1 MRHSRY
7 NHTSA
12 HLTAAATLLCLTL
25 LGCQEKVQPEPQPDI
40 ENRKVLILYSDGH
53 NNLNAS
59 LNQDIRE
66 FINSEGIPQKHG
78 DVVLVYTHPTVS
90 GYSPSKSYLL
100 RAYRRADN
108 TCCTDTL
115 LTFPEEI
122 VSADTRTLYS
132 VLLYARSAFPAK
144 EYGLVVSTHGTGY
157 LPYNYYSGSSKYEN
171 NDDFTIFSAIKRTI
185 GADREDNVT
194 YKVTYEMD
202 IRDFAESIPY
212 KLKYMV
218 FDACLMGGVE
228 VAYQL
233 RDKTDY
239 LIASQ
244 TEILSDGM
252 DYTTMAGYL
261 LKGDYDGFCENY
273 FAFYDKRTGSNR
285 SASISLIDCSVLPAL
300 GSVCAGIFSKYREGL
315 GAIDKS
321 RVQQYFT
328 YNYHWF
334 YDFLDIVKE
343 SGCNEFELNAV
354 TEALDDCVLYKAATP
369 TFLASSASSPYP
381 GFVLERHSGLSMY
394 LPCNGGNYLNSYY
407 RTLDWNK
414 VTGLVG
420 SE

>member
-1 MRHSRY
+1 MIHSRY

-12 HLTAAATLLCLTL
+12 HLTAASILLCLTL

-53 NNLNAS
+53 NNLNTS
-59 LNQDIRE
+59 LKQDIRE
-66 FINSEGIPQKHG
+66 LINSEGIPQKHG

-115 LTFPEEI
+115 LTFPEEV

-157 LPYNYYSGSSKYEN
+157 LPYNYYSGSDKYEN
-171 NDDFTIFSAIKRTI
+171 NDDFTIFSTIKRTI
-185 GADREDNVT
+185 GADRED
-194 YKVTYEMD
+194 KVTYEMD
-202 IRDFAESIPY
+202 IRDFAEDIPY
-212 KLKYMV
+212 KLKYIV
-218 FDACLMGGVE
+218 FDACLMGGIE

-239 LIASQ
+239 IIASQ

-252 DYTTMAGYL
+252 DYTTMADYL
-261 LKGDYDGFCENY
+261 LKSDYTGFCENY
-273 FAFYDKRTGSNR
+273 FNFYNNRTGTYQ
-285 SASISLIDCSVLPAL
+285 SATISLIDCSGLASL
-300 GSVCAGIFSKYREGL
+300 AEICKGIFIKYQAAIA
-315 GAIDKS
+315 AIDKKQIQRYYRTGLS
-321 RVQQYFT
+321 IPTPHF
-328 YNYHWF
+328 F
-334 YDFLDIVKE
+334 YDFKDIVSH
-343 SGCNEFELNAV
+343 SGCDDFEITDFNN
-354 TEALDDCVLYKAATP
+354 ALDECIIYKAATKN
-369 TFLASSASSPYP
+369 FMGSFAI
-381 GFVLERHSGLSMY
+381 ERHSGLSMF
-394 LPCNGGNYLNSYY
+394 LPCDGGDYLKTYY

-414 VTGLVG
+414 ATGLVPT
-420 SE
+420 E